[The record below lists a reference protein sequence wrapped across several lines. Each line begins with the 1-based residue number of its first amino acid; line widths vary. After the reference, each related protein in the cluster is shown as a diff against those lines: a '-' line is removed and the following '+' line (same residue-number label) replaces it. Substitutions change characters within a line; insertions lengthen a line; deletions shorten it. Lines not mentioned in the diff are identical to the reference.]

1 MQQKMDKKRVE
12 LLEVEGVANVIEEK
26 VQVLAIYIQ
35 RRITPIDIKQ
45 HSSPV
50 LFTTSKYPSYK
61 LIYFHHDIADN
72 FLA

>member
-12 LLEVEGVANVIEEK
+12 LLEVEGEAVA
-26 VQVLAIYIQ
+26 
-35 RRITPIDIKQ
+35 RPIDIKQ

-50 LFTTSKYPSYK
+50 LFTTLKYPSYK
-61 LIYFHHDIADN
+61 VIYFHHDIADN

>member
-1 MQQKMDKKRVE
+1 MYKTSFFVVTDQLQE
-12 LLEVEGVANVIEEK
+12 AVA
-26 VQVLAIYIQ
+26 
-35 RRITPIDIKQ
+35 RPIDIKQ